1 MKLDTGTT
9 DLLCELR
16 DDGVLVAT
24 LNRPETRNAF
34 SAAMGRALGDIYE
47 MADTDDAV
55 RVVVVTGT
63 PPAFCAGADFSHG
76 AEVFE
81 RTEDAEFTS
90 NPVNP
95 PAWKIRKP
103 VIAAIN
109 GHAIGIGLT
118 LALHCDLRFIARDAK
133 YGIVQVRR
141 GILPDAMSHWTLP
154 RLVGIA
160 KAADILLTGRT
171 FNGTEA
177 VELGIATS
185 ALANDEVLPHAL
197 EVAHDIAV
205 NTAPVSV
212 ALSKRLLWE
221 SFAMT
226 AEQMN
231 QAESDLHVH
240 LMGRADAREG
250 VTSFLERRE
259 PQWSLSVN
267 KDWPNRWLGDG
278 STNQRTANCQCSRLE
293 IRHCID
299 HW

>member
-9 DLLCELR
+9 DLLGELR
-16 DDGVLVAT
+16 DDGVLIAT

-63 PPAFCAGADFSHG
+63 PPAFCAGADFSQG

-118 LALHCDLRFIARDAK
+118 LALQCDLCFIARDAK
-133 YGIVQVRR
+133 YGVVQVRR
-141 GILPDAMSHWTLP
+141 GILPDAMSHWVLP
-154 RLVGIA
+154 RLVGLA

-171 FNGTEA
+171 FDGAEA
-177 VELGIATS
+177 VELGIAS
-185 ALANDEVLPHAL
+185 KVLANDEVLPHAL

-221 SFAMT
+221 SYSMT
-226 AEQMN
+226 SEQMN
-231 QAESDLHVH
+231 EAESELHVH
-240 LMGRADAREG
+240 LMGKSDSREG
-250 VTSFLERRE
+250 VNAFLERRE
-259 PQWSLSVN
+259 PRWQLSVN
-267 KDWPNRWLGDG
+267 EDCPD
-278 STNQRTANCQCSRLE
+278 
-293 IRHCID
+293 I
-299 HW
+299 

>member
-1 MKLDTGTT
+1 MKLETGTT

-16 DDGVLVAT
+16 DDGVLIAT

-34 SAAMGRALGDIYE
+34 SAAMGRALGSIYE
-47 MADTDDAV
+47 MADTNDSV
-55 RVVVVTGT
+55 RVVVITGT

-81 RTEDAEFTS
+81 RTEVTEFSS

-118 LALHCDLRFIARDAK
+118 LALHCDLRFVARDAK

-154 RLVGIA
+154 RLVGVA

-171 FNGTEA
+171 FDGTEA
-177 VELGIATS
+177 VELGIAS
-185 ALANDEVLPHAL
+185 GVFANDEVLPHAL
-197 EVAHDIAV
+197 EVAHDIAM

-259 PQWSLSVN
+259 PQWSLSIN
-267 KDWPNRWLGDG
+267 KDYP
-278 STNQRTANCQCSRLE
+278 E
-293 IRHCID
+293 F
-299 HW
+299 

>member
-1 MKLDTGTT
+1 
-9 DLLCELR
+9 
-16 DDGVLVAT
+16 
-24 LNRPETRNAF
+24 
-34 SAAMGRALGDIYE
+34 MGRALGDIYE
-47 MADTDDAV
+47 MADTNDAV

-63 PPAFCAGADFSHG
+63 PPAFCAGADFSRG
-76 AEVFE
+76 ADVFE
-81 RTEDAEFTS
+81 RTESTEFSS

-118 LALHCDLRFIARDAK
+118 LALHCDLRFVARDAK
-133 YGIVQVRR
+133 YGVVQVRR

-154 RLVGIA
+154 RLVGVA

-171 FNGTEA
+171 FDGTEA
-177 VELGIATS
+177 VELGIAS
-185 ALANDEVLPHAL
+185 GVFANDEVLPRAL
-197 EVAHDIAV
+197 EVAHDIAM

-226 AEQMN
+226 SEQMN
-231 QAESDLHVH
+231 QVESDLHVH
-240 LMGRADAREG
+240 LMGKTDAREG
-250 VTSFLERRE
+250 VNSYLERRE

-267 KDWPNRWLGDG
+267 KDYP
-278 STNQRTANCQCSRLE
+278 E
-293 IRHCID
+293 F
-299 HW
+299 

>member
-1 MKLDTGTT
+1 VKLDTGTE

-24 LNRPETRNAF
+24 LNRPETRNSF
-34 SAAMGRALGDIYE
+34 SAAMGRALGSVYE
-47 MADTDDAV
+47 MADTNDSV
-55 RVVVVTGT
+55 RVVVITGT
-63 PPAFCAGADFSHG
+63 PPAFCAGADFSQG
-76 AEVFE
+76 ADVFE
-81 RTEDAEFTS
+81 RTESAEFSS

-118 LALHCDLRFIARDAK
+118 LALHCDLRFVARDAK

-154 RLVGIA
+154 RLVGVA

-171 FNGTEA
+171 FDGTEA
-177 VELGIATS
+177 VELGIAS
-185 ALANDEVLPHAL
+185 GVFANDEVLPRAL
-197 EVAHDIAV
+197 EVAHDIAM

-226 AEQMN
+226 SEQMN

-240 LMGRADAREG
+240 LMGKADAREG
-250 VTSFLERRE
+250 VNSYLERRE

-267 KDWPNRWLGDG
+267 KDYP
-278 STNQRTANCQCSRLE
+278 E
-293 IRHCID
+293 F
-299 HW
+299 